1 MTADVLTPAGQLG
14 DVTEDMT
21 GSARLVEQALLSPQY
36 VQVRRRLLRQLLQ
49 SLIYEGVLVAHA
61 VGGGELHV
69 LDGTGEHGD
78 PVRYVFTLSRRF
90 GFARVR
96 LGPEPVLRS
105 AGGHEAEAPSPSL
118 LLAELSGALGA
129 EPDRLAGFARE
140 LEETLVKDAVAQHV
154 RARRGDVLAGA
165 GYDELECL
173 IGDGHPYHPTYK
185 SRIGFDLEDNAAFG
199 PEFARPVRPLWLAAR
214 RGPATVTTAGALDE
228 ERFLRGQLGSD
239 TVEEFTGRIR
249 SAGADPADYT
259 LIPVHPWQWRER
271 VAHGFATALRG
282 RDLIVLGQDPH
293 AHLPQQSIRTLAC
306 TDDPQR
312 AYLKLSLSIL
322 NTSTTRVLAP
332 HTVGNAPLISDWLR
346 RIVGADGYLRDELRP
361 ILLGEVMATSVDPEP
376 GLLGEDGYGALG
388 CIWRESLHAHL
399 DPHERAV
406 PFTGLIARERDGTPL
421 VDPWVREL
429 GVRRWVEELLAVAVP
444 PLVHLLQRHGVALEA
459 HAQNMVLVHLD
470 GRPARV
476 ALRDFHDGVRF
487 CRSRLADPD
496 GCPALAATPAH
507 HGNRNSFVETEDPDL
522 VTDFLLDA
530 FCFINLG
537 ELAAFLEDAYGL
549 SEREFW
555 AAARRQV
562 ETYQRRF
569 PELAER
575 FAQFDVFKPE
585 LDVEQLTTR
594 RLLPDTE
601 LRMHT
606 VPNPLAATGQE
617 E

>member
-1 MTADVLTPAGQLG
+1 MTADVLTPAGQPG
-14 DVTEDMT
+14 DVIEDVAR
-21 GSARLVEQALLSPQY
+21 SARLVEQALLSPQY
-36 VQVRRRLLRQLLQ
+36 VQVRRRLLRQLLE
-49 SLIYEGVLVAHA
+49 SLIYEGVLATYPAGAGDRHA
-61 VGGGELHV
+61 V
-69 LDGTGEHGD
+69 DGTDALGE
-78 PVRYVFTLSRRF
+78 PVRYVFTLTRRL

-105 AGGHEAEAPSPSL
+105 AGRREAEAQSPSL
-118 LLAELSGALGA
+118 LLAELREALGA

-173 IGDGHPYHPTYK
+173 ITDGHPYHPTYK
-185 SRIGFDLEDNAAFG
+185 SRVGFDPEDNAAFG
-199 PEFARPVRPLWLAAR
+199 PEFAQPVRPLWLAAR
-214 RGPATVTTAGALDE
+214 RGLATVTTAGALDE
-228 ERFLRGQLGSD
+228 DAFLRSQLGSAA
-239 TVEEFTGRIR
+239 VAEFTGRIR
-249 SAGADPADYT
+249 SAGADPAGYT
-259 LIPVHPWQWRER
+259 LLPVHPWQWRER
-271 VAHGFATALRG
+271 IAHGFAAALRS
-282 RDLIVLGQDPH
+282 RDLIVLGEDPH

-306 TDDPQR
+306 TGDPQR

-322 NTSTTRVLAP
+322 NTSTTRGLAP

-346 RIVGADGYLRDELRP
+346 RVVGADAYLRDELRP

-376 GLLGEDGYGALG
+376 GLLAEDRYGALA

-399 DPHERAV
+399 DPHEQAV

-444 PLVHLLQRHGVALEA
+444 PLVHLLQGHGIALEA
-459 HAQNMVLVHLD
+459 HAQNMVLVHVD
-470 GRPARV
+470 GRPARI

-507 HGNRNSFVETEDPDL
+507 HGNRNSFVETENLDL

-530 FCFINLG
+530 FFFINLG
-537 ELAAFLEDAYGL
+537 ELAPFLEDAYGL
-549 SEREFW
+549 PEREFW

-562 ETYQRRF
+562 EAYQHRF

-575 FAQFDVFKPE
+575 LAQYDVFKPE

-606 VPNPLAATGQE
+606 VPNPLAAAGQE
-617 E
+617 A

>member
-1 MTADVLTPAGQLG
+1 MTAVTAVPAGQAG
-14 DVTEDMT
+14 DVT
-21 GSARLVEQALLSPQY
+21 GSALLVEQALLSPQY
-36 VQVRRRLLRQLLQ
+36 LQVRRRLLRQLLE
-49 SLIYEGVLVAHA
+49 SLIYEGVLAAYPAGGGDRHA
-61 VGGGELHV
+61 V
-69 LDGTGEHGD
+69 DGTGAQGE
-78 PVRYVFTLSRRF
+78 PVRYLFTLTRRL

-96 LGPEPVLRS
+96 LGADPVLRS
-105 AGGHEAEAPSPSL
+105 AGGRPAEAQSLTL
-118 LLAELSGALGA
+118 LLSELRGALGA

-154 RARRGDVLAGA
+154 RARRADILAGA

-173 IGDGHPYHPTYK
+173 IIDGHPYHPTYK
-185 SRIGFDLEDNAAFG
+185 SRVGFDAADNVAFG
-199 PEFARPVRPLWLAAR
+199 PEFAQPVRPLWLAAR
-214 RGPATVTTAGALDE
+214 RGPATVTTSTALDE
-228 ERFLRGQLGSD
+228 DSFLCGQLGPA
-239 TVEEFTGRIR
+239 TVKEFTGRIW
-249 SAGADPADYT
+249 SAGADPAGYT

-271 VAHGFATALRG
+271 IAHGFAAALRD
-282 RDLIVLGQDPH
+282 RDLIVLGEDPH
-293 AHLPQQSIRTLAC
+293 AHLAQQSIRTLAC

-361 ILLGEVMATSVDPEP
+361 ILLGEVMATSVDSEP
-376 GLLGEDGYGALG
+376 GLLGTDGYGALG

-399 DPHERAV
+399 EPHEQAV
-406 PFTGLIARERDGTPL
+406 PFTGLIARELDGTPL

-429 GVRRWVEELLAVAVP
+429 GVRRWAEELLAVAVP
-444 PLVHLLQRHGVALEA
+444 PLVHLLQGHGIAMEA
-459 HAQNMVLVHLD
+459 HAQNMVLVHVD

-487 CRSRLADPD
+487 CRSRLADPEE
-496 GCPALAATPAH
+496 CPPLADTPAH
-507 HGNRNSFVETEDPDL
+507 HGNRNSFIETENLDL

-530 FCFINLG
+530 FFFINLG
-537 ELAAFLEDAYGL
+537 ELAPFLDDAYGL
-549 SEREFW
+549 PEREFW
-555 AAARRQV
+555 ASARQQV
-562 ETYQRRF
+562 ETYQHRF

-606 VPNPLAATGQE
+606 VPNPLAATGQGG
-617 E
+617 